1 MTNKVFDGQFIKS
14 LLNTKPDDVKV
25 GCLGGRYVMVG
36 NQSMTMNSIVKN
48 FSEWSDQ
55 SINTTKKR
63 QVLSKIREL
72 DASHPENSICILF
85 RVLTRFR
92 QFIGNFCYNRHTE
105 LEAIEKT
112 LPVPAKPSAP
122 ALKPSS
128 PPSRPPMRAED
139 QPDSQPHFRPAMP
152 FSNPLAQLL
161 PNFWKPVEFQP
172 QKPSAPDLPTVQ
184 RGPSAVELLV
194 RKDPP
199 KSYQE
204 RIQYYKDWDGAE
216 PLPKVVIQDLYP
228 MIAGTVPF
236 CILPADRKTLIIKN
250 KGAPVKSQSLKM
262 PNILVPCL
270 LDRILL
276 LNGITNEHR
285 CNEIKYAVYYGKNFL
300 GITDYETFIRDLI
313 NSEISVRYIKDAFI
327 YFTLQAMKSPILE
340 ACLEVFSSKSLNF
353 ILKCY
358 SEHYTKNNLRVDVKD
373 ATLEQ
378 MIKRCVELILDKQA
392 EDIEKGVIISS
403 LSMAMSAHGT
413 LELAWIGNE
422 IQKLQSLEKVDDV
435 VVKKYFTDSEILE
448 LLRTYKRYHQG
459 LINNHDVYIAL
470 RSLLPLEML
479 DEEQKQLE
487 KLLQRIEPAR
497 NLPPPRQWISRPKQ
511 TLERAVSVPVL
522 PSPRAAESEPPL
534 PKKPPEL
541 SSNQKKRIDS
551 YKTDPP
557 SLQNIQAII
566 PRELVFEQ
574 AGSKGETVQMTIRKI
589 TGQYEIDLNNGL
601 TIQILGD
608 IFGVCTNSG
617 DVKKQIVMNWLKKM
631 SFDSINKLIERYLQS
646 IKVMHDGKP
655 PATDETPKLILLELS
670 RFQWKKGIR
679 KELLISLVKIFV
691 PRAENLNDWIGT
703 ILIEMHDRNLL
714 DEKDKKELEE
724 LYKVSHPLGYP
735 TLTGYKTLQGF

>member
-1 MTNKVFDGQFIKS
+1 MTNKVFEGQFINS

-25 GCLGGRYVMVG
+25 GWLGGRYVLVG

-48 FSEWSDQ
+48 YSEWSDQ

-72 DASHPENSICILF
+72 DASHPENSACIF
-85 RVLTRFR
+85 FWALTRIR

-112 LPVPAKPSAP
+112 LPVPAKPSVP

-128 PPSRPPMRAED
+128 PPSRPPIRHAED
-139 QPDSQPHFRPAMP
+139 QPDSRPNFKPALP

-161 PNFWKPVEFQP
+161 PNFLKPLDIQP
-172 QKPSAPDLPTVQ
+172 QRPSAPDLPIVQ
-184 RGPSAVELLV
+184 PGPSSADGTPLV

-236 CILPADRKTLIIKN
+236 CILPADRKTLLIKN

-313 NSEISVRYIKDAFI
+313 NKEISVRYIKDAFI
-327 YFTLQAMKSPILE
+327 YFTLQTMKSPILE
-340 ACLEVFSSKSLNF
+340 ACLEVFSSKSLNY

-358 SEHYTKNNLRVDVKD
+358 SEHYIKNNLQVDVKD

-378 MIKRCVELILDKQA
+378 MIKRCVELIQDKQV
-392 EDIEKGVIISS
+392 EGIEKSVMINS
-403 LSMAMSAHGT
+403 LSIAMSAQGT
-413 LELAWIGNE
+413 VELAWIGKE

-435 VVKKYFTDSEILE
+435 VVKKYFTDAEILG
-448 LLRTYKRYHQG
+448 LLRTYKKYHQG

-470 RSLLPLEML
+470 RGLLPREML

-497 NLPPPRQWISRPKQ
+497 NLPPPRQWIPRPKQ
-511 TLERAVSVPVL
+511 TLERSVSVPVL
-522 PSPRAAESEPPL
+522 PSPRAAESKP
-534 PKKPPEL
+534 KPPEL
-541 SSNQKKRIDS
+541 SSNQKKHIDS
-551 YKTDPP
+551 YKTDRP

-574 AGSKGETVQMTIRKI
+574 PGSKGETAQMVIRRI

-608 IFGVCTNSG
+608 ILGACTNTG
-617 DVKKQIVMNWLKKM
+617 DVKNQIVRNWLIKM
-631 SFDSINKLIERYLQS
+631 SSDSINKLIERYLETV
-646 IKVMHDGKP
+646 KVMREGKP

-670 RFQWKKGIR
+670 GFQWKKKIR

-714 DEKDKKELEE
+714 DEEDKIMLVE
-724 LYKVSHPLGYP
+724 LYKVSHPLGYH